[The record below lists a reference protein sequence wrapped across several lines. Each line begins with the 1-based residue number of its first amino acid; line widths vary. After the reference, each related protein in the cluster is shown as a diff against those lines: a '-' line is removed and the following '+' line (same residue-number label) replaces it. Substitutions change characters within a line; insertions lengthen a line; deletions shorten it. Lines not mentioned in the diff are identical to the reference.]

1 LKQPTHTIPSR
12 EEILGVFRDAGT
24 PLDAATLARALQV
37 KPAAQEVLGRRLNA
51 MQRDGQINAD
61 NAGIYSLADAGGFIA
76 GRIAAH
82 RDGFGFV
89 IPEEPG
95 PDLFLND
102 KEMQKVLHG
111 DRVLAKVTGTD
122 RRGRPEGTIVEVVER
137 ANTHIIGRLMN
148 EGGVWIVAPE
158 DQRMNQDVLIAG
170 GPGKAKAG
178 QVVSVELIEQPA
190 RFQQPT
196 GRIVE
201 VLGELDDPGMEIEI
215 AVRKFGVPHVFS
227 PNALKQANK
236 LPNEV
241 RDPDLMDRVDLRDV
255 PLVTIDGEDA
265 RDFDDAVYCEP
276 VQVDGARGY
285 RLLVAIADVSHYV
298 KPNDSLDADAIE
310 RSTSVYFPRR
320 VIPMLPEKLSNGL
333 CSLNPAVDRLTL
345 VCDMVV
351 TGAGEVTAYQFY
363 PAVIHSA
370 ARLTYNQVAAV
381 LADPKGEEAQAR
393 PAIVPHLLNLNAVF
407 HALLGARQERGAIDF
422 ETTETYIVCNP
433 MGKIEKIIPRTRN
446 DAHRLIEECM
456 LAANVCAADLL
467 IRHKHPGTFRVH
479 AVPTEEKLNQL
490 RTFLK
495 QTGLNLGGG
504 NKPQASD
511 YAAVMREIKERPDA
525 ALLQTMLLRSMQQAV
540 YSPDN
545 VGHFG
550 LAYEAYAHFTS
561 PIRRY
566 PDLLTHRAIKA
577 ILLGKRY
584 EPKGIELGKL
594 NTTVSNA
601 ARKQAAKDKLEGKTK
616 NEKDLTIWDALGV
629 HCSANERRAD
639 EASRDVEN
647 WLKCYFMQDK
657 LGESFTGTV
666 AGVTTFGIFVQLD
679 ELYVEGLVHVTELGQ
694 DYFQYDE
701 ARHLLRGERTGKT
714 YGLTDRV
721 TVQVAKVDLE
731 ARKIDLVMAN
741 AEGAEDAPAQNR
753 QPAGKDKGRNKGRD
767 EGKGKFERKPDSKP
781 APAPA
786 NGNPSRLQ
794 FDEVIEAKPAGKSKR
809 SRRARK
815 EAAEL
820 ARQQANGSQVDTP
833 QVQAAPAP
841 APTPAGTGTGNN
853 TGTGKNKRSRSARR
867 KAAAERLAANGQ
879 AGQEAQVVKV
889 EAPQAQPQPV
899 QAVAPAPAPAP
910 AVDVQAPAKP
920 ARKRKAAAAQPV
932 AEGRDAAPAQ
942 QPAQQPLAAPIEAPV
957 EAAPVVPKRT
967 RAAKA
972 VKAALETP
980 APAAQ
985 TETASAPVAEA
996 APAAAK
1002 RTRRTKTAEAAV
1014 EAAVEVAVAAAPSV
1028 AEAIAAVETPAR
1040 PRRTRAVKAEPA
1052 APVAAPVAAAPAKPA
1067 AKKAAKPAPQAV
1079 AAAPV
1084 KPAAKKAAKPAPVA
1098 VAEAPAKPAA
1108 KKAAKPAAPVAEP
1121 AAKAAATPAP
1131 KAAAKAAAK
1140 AVAKPAAKAAEKPA
1154 APAAKKTSAAKS
1166 SAKTKPAVE
1175 ADSTA
1180 SKTSTKKRSKA

>member
-1 LKQPTHTIPSR
+1 MKQPTHTIPSR

-24 PLDAATLARALQV
+24 PLDAATLARALKV

-51 MQRDGQINAD
+51 MERDGQIRTD
-61 NAGIYSLADAGGFIA
+61 RDGVYSLADEANFVA
-76 GRIAAH
+76 GRVSAH
-82 RDGFGFV
+82 RDGYGFV

-111 DRVLAKVTGTD
+111 DRVRARVTGLD

-137 ANTHIIGRLMN
+137 ANTHVIGRLLN
-148 EGGVWIVAPE
+148 EGGVWIVSPE
-158 DQRMNQDVLIAG
+158 DKRISQDILVAG
-170 GPGKAKAG
+170 SPGKARAG

-227 PNALKQANK
+227 AAALKQANK

-241 RDPDLMDRVDLRDV
+241 VDADLADRVDLRDV

-276 VQVDGARGY
+276 VKIGRTSGY

-298 KPNDSLDADAIE
+298 KPNDGLDGDAIE

-333 CSLNPAVDRLTL
+333 CSLNPAVDRLCL

-351 TGAGEVTAYQFY
+351 TSKGEVTAYQFY
-363 PAVIHSA
+363 PAVMHSA
-370 ARLTYNQVAAV
+370 ARLTYNQVAEV
-381 LADPKGEEAQAR
+381 LADPQGEEAARR
-393 PAIVPHLLNLNAVF
+393 PAIVPHLLNLNEVF
-407 HALLGARQERGAIDF
+407 HALLGARHERGAIDF
-422 ETTETYIVCNP
+422 ETTETYIVCNA

-467 IRHKHPGTFRVH
+467 IRHKHPGTFRIH

-504 NKPQASD
+504 TKPTAAD
-511 YAAVMREIKERPDA
+511 YAALMREIKDRPDA

-577 ILLGKRY
+577 ILQGRKY
-584 EPKGIELGKL
+584 EPKGIDVSKL

-601 ARKQAAKDKLEGKTK
+601 ARKQAAKDKAEGKAK
-616 NEKDLTIWDALGV
+616 DEKDLTIWDALGV

-639 EASRDVEN
+639 EASRDVEA
-647 WLKCYFMQDK
+647 WLKCYYMQDK

-666 AGVTTFGIFVQLD
+666 AGVTTFGVFVQLD
-679 ELYVEGLVHVTELGQ
+679 ELFVEGLVHVTELGQ

-701 ARHLLRGERTGKT
+701 ARHQLRGERTGKT
-714 YGLTDRV
+714 FGLTDRV
-721 TVQVAKVDLE
+721 VVQVAKVDLE
-731 ARKIDLVMAN
+731 ARKIDLVLAGGQ
-741 AEGAEDAPAQNR
+741 GAVEEPAQGR
-753 QPAGKDKGRNKGRD
+753 QPAGRYEGKGRD
-767 EGKGKFERKPDSKP
+767 EGKAERTREAAPVQAGGK
-781 APAPA
+781 A
-786 NGNPSRLQ
+786 SRLQ
-794 FDEVIEAKPAGKSKR
+794 FDDVLEARPSGKSKR

-820 ARQQANGSQVDTP
+820 ARQQAKLLRA
-833 QVQAAPAP
+833 AAPQAEQADEP
-841 APTPAGTGTGNN
+841 ETEAVSPEAGA
-853 TGTGKNKRSRSARR
+853 KPKRSRNARR
-867 KAAAERLAANGQ
+867 KAAAELARQ
-879 AGQEAQVVKV
+879 AARKQAAEEAQADKL
-889 EAPQAQPQPV
+889 EAQPQPQPEAQPQPV
-899 QAVAPAPAPAP
+899 EAPATAEAP
-910 AVDVQAPAKP
+910 APAKP
-920 ARKRKAAAAQPV
+920 ARKRKAAAAQTP
-932 AEGRDAAPAQ
+932 AE
-942 QPAQQPLAAPIEAPV
+942 PV
-957 EAAPVVPKRT
+957 EAAAPAAPQPAQAEAPAPVKPARKR
-967 RAAKA
+967 
-972 VKAALETP
+972 KAAAAQAPAEPVEAVAAPAPQPVETP
-980 APAAQ
+980 AEAPASEAPKRKRAARSAKAEAPAAPA
-985 TETASAPVAEA
+985 EAVAEA
-996 APAAAK
+996 APAAAPAAK
-1002 RTRRTKTAEAAV
+1002 RARRSKA
-1014 EAAVEVAVAAAPSV
+1014 
-1028 AEAIAAVETPAR
+1028 
-1040 PRRTRAVKAEPA
+1040 AEPEA
-1052 APVAAPVAAAPAKPA
+1052 AAAPAAAPA
-1067 AKKAAKPAPQAV
+1067 A
-1079 AAAPV
+1079 
-1084 KPAAKKAAKPAPVA
+1084 PAA
-1098 VAEAPAKPAA
+1098 AEAPAKPRRTR
-1108 KKAAKPAAPVAEP
+1108 
-1121 AAKAAATPAP
+1121 AAKAAAAEPES
-1131 KAAAKAAAK
+1131 AAAESGAE
-1140 AVAKPAAKAAEKPA
+1140 KPAAKAA
-1154 APAAKKTSAAKS
+1154 
-1166 SAKTKPAVE
+1166 
-1175 ADSTA
+1175 STA
-1180 SKTSTKKRSKA
+1180 SKTSRKKRSNA